1 MQYTREQEI
10 EALVKENQRRNREMF
25 GPYDPRTGE
34 GCFDMLN
41 RTKLSIP
48 DFIIPEMFVPN
59 ECMKTLLYQQLQ
71 QYGTIKDFIE
81 KGMQKEYTEKLANL
95 VTFEI
100 CKVRFREDP
109 EFALYMEDK
118 IEDKAT
124 GDMIPFRLNYPQRKL
139 ISVFE
144 RQRHRKKAIRV
155 VVLKARQ
162 WGGSTLTQLY
172 MKWIQDHRHDG
183 WNSIILSQVK
193 GASKKIKAMYRK
205 AVEKQPGWTIGR
217 PGDELQLSPFENST
231 DDFIVSNGTKSVRRS
246 TLTIASFDTFD
257 NVRGSNFHMA
267 HYSEVAY
274 WKKTP
279 EHDPEGV
286 ISSIGGGIKNIE
298 DNMEVYEST
307 GRGASGFFYEKCQ
320 MAMDPDANDA
330 NEFLFIPF
338 FDIELNREDIDDE
351 YSFAAWLYD
360 NKDKSICPKGWRE
373 EGKFFWKLWRLGA
386 SFEAINWYRHERN
399 KYKSHSFMATEAP
412 VDENEAFRN
421 SGNLIFNPYAIDE
434 LQSQFKRE
442 PKYFANVIIDPNNIK
457 YNDKALIGSD
467 TTTVPAGSPDL
478 SFRRKASILANS
490 RVDYVSADESS
501 ELKIWSLP
509 NNNILK
515 VKNRYLVSVD
525 IGGASNSS
533 DYTVMTVIDRLGMV
547 PGMHGKLSIAARW
560 RAHCRH
566 DILAW
571 KAAALAHFY
580 DDALLVIESNTADR
594 ERNANT
600 EGDHF
605 GTIIE
610 EISEYYPNLYM
621 RTSPPDKVS
630 ERVQGTYGFQ
640 TNKLTKQWVIDNLVA
655 FLDEQLWEEPDREM
669 YHELRIYER
678 KEDGS
683 MGNIDGSGNHDD
695 VLMSTAIGLWIATTD
710 MPKPDW
716 KRKTSTSTSSNKAIR
731 TEADI

>member
-1 MQYTREQEI
+1 MATYEEEI
-10 EALVKENQRRNREMF
+10 EKLVKENERRTKEMF
-25 GPYDPRTGE
+25 GKYDPLTGE
-34 GCFDMLN
+34 GCYGFEHRVHMH
-41 RTKLSIP
+41 IP
-48 DFIIPEMFVPN
+48 DFIIPDMYVPE
-59 ECMKTLLYQQLQ
+59 ECTKTLLYQQLMEH
-71 QYGTIKDFIE
+71 GTIRDFIVM
-81 KGMQKEYTEKLANL
+81 GMQKDYTQKLHSL

-124 GDMIPFRLNYPQRKL
+124 GEMIPFRLNYPQRKL
-139 ISVFE
+139 LEIFE
-144 RQRHRKKAIRV
+144 RQRHKKKAIRV

-183 WNSIILSQVK
+183 WNSVILAQVK

-205 AVEKQPGWTIGR
+205 AVEMQPGWTIGR
-217 PGDELQLSPFENST
+217 PGDQLQLSPFENSV

-286 ISSIGGGIKNIE
+286 ISSIHGGIKNIE

-320 MAMDPDANDA
+320 MAMDPENNDA

-338 FDIELNREDIDDE
+338 YQIELNREEVPDQ
-351 YSFAAWLYD
+351 YQFAKWLYD
-360 NKDKSICPKGWRE
+360 NKYKSTCPKGWRE
-373 EGKFFWKLWRLGA
+373 EGKFFWKMWKLGA
-386 SFEAINWYRHERN
+386 SFEAINWYRIERN
-399 KYKSHSFMATEAP
+399 NYKSHAFMATEAP

-421 SGNLIFNPYAIDE
+421 SGNLIFNPYSIDD
-434 LQSQFKRE
+434 LQNECQRE
-442 PKYFANVIIDPNNIK
+442 PKYYANIIVSNTQQK
-457 YNDKALIGSD
+457 V
-467 TTTVPAGSPDL
+467 TTSN
-478 SFRRKASILANS
+478 FRRSDVLASSKI
-490 RVDYVSADESS
+490 DYVSNNESA

-525 IGGASNSS
+525 IGGASNTS

-547 PGMHGKLSIAARW
+547 PGMHGKLAIAARW
-560 RAHCRH
+560 RSHCRH

-594 ERNANT
+594 ERSSNT

-610 EISEYYPNLYM
+610 EIANYYPNLYM
-621 RTSPPDKVS
+621 RAAPPDKVR
-630 ERVQGTYGFQ
+630 EGLTGTYGFQ
-640 TNKLTKQWVIDNLVA
+640 TNKLTKGWVIDNLIA
-655 FLDEQLWEEPDREM
+655 FLDDKLWDEPDKDM
-669 YHELRIYER
+669 YRELRIYER
-678 KEDGS
+678 KEDNS
-683 MGNIDGSGNHDD
+683 MGNIEGRGNHDD
-695 VLMSTAIGLWIATTD
+695 ILMSTAIGLWIATTD

-716 KRKTSTSTSSNKAIR
+716 KRESKVNNKQLNI
-731 TEADI
+731 EADI